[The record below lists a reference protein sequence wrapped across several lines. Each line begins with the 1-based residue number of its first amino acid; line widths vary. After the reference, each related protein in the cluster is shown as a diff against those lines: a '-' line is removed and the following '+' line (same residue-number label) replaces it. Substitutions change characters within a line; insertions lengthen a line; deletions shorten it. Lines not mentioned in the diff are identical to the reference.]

1 MLRNGTRREIMLKIT
16 EIPFGG
22 GDIVLKIEGKLM
34 QPWLVELTAFY
45 DRATNRA
52 RSVSLDLSAVSF
64 ADFAS
69 VQFLRVLLERGVAII
84 SCSGFLAE
92 LLRQERRK

>member
-1 MLRNGTRREIMLKIT
+1 MLKVS
-16 EIPFGG
+16 EIPL
-22 GDIVLKIEGKLM
+22 GDCEIVLKIEGKLM
-34 QPWLVELTAFY
+34 QPWLAELTAAC

-64 ADFAS
+64 ADLAS
-69 VQFLRVLLERGVAII
+69 VQYLREILERGVAIS

-92 LLRQERRK
+92 LLRQERR